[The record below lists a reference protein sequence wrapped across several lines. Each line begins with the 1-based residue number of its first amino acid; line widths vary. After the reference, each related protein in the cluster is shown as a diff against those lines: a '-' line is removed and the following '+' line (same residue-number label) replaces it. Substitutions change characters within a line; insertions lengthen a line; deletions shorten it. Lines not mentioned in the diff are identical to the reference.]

1 MWYSHKHKK
10 AGLMYELGISIF
22 NNKLIWINGPFP
34 AGNTDLVIYHKDVG
48 LKSMIPAGKKVIA
61 DEGYRVEAQ
70 ITTRNRVDSTA
81 VKEFKGW
88 VTARQET
95 FNKRLKDFKILAKGF
110 CHGVAK
116 HQMVFEAVCV
126 LVQYKLETA
135 IHYSMFDDE
144 TDTI

>member
-1 MWYSHKHKK
+1 MWYSHKQKK
-10 AGLMYELGISIF
+10 AGLSYELGISIF
-22 NNKLIWINGPFP
+22 NNKLLVWINGPFP
-34 AGNTDLVIYHKDVG
+34 AGNTNLVIYRKAGG

-61 DEGYRVEAQ
+61 DEGYRGEAQ
-70 ITTRNRVDSTA
+70 MITSRNWFDSAA

-95 FNKRLKDFKILAKGF
+95 FNKRLKDFKVLAKRF

-126 LVQYKLETA
+126 LVQYGLKNGRPL
-135 IHYSMFDDE
+135 FNV
-144 TDTI
+144 